1 MCTERGARKV
11 WFNYDVLCIG
21 SATVDSFLNVETSFA
36 GVRLGDKI
44 MVSSIEKHSGG
55 GATNSAVALAKFGL
69 KVKVLTKL
77 GDDHDG
83 EFIAQELKSHKIDNI
98 CQHHSNKHT
107 DTAVILDY
115 IKEKDRVIYVHK
127 GASEDLT
134 EHDFK
139 LSQFNTSWIYL
150 ATLMG
155 TSFKTGEIISRY
167 ASKHNLPLLFNPSLY
182 LAQKGKAELKHILSA
197 TTILVLNLEEARA
210 LLKDKNSLVEKLL
223 VELHALG
230 PETVVITNGSKRL
243 YAYHKNNI
251 HSLLPPKVKVV
262 HTAGAGDAF
271 TAALLGA
278 MIKKYSFDESLKI
291 GQANASLVIQ
301 ATGVKHK
308 LLNEKEA
315 LRMMEKHRL
324 KVEKYGLSQIS

>member
-1 MCTERGARKV
+1 MMLCK
-11 WFNYDVLCIG
+11 YDVLCIG
-21 SATVDSFLNVETSFA
+21 SATLDSFLKVETPLA
-36 GVRLGDKI
+36 KIKLGDKI
-44 MVSSIEKHSGG
+44 IVSAIEKHSGG

-77 GDDHDG
+77 GEDYDG
-83 EFIAQELKSHKIDNI
+83 KFIAQELSSHKVDNI
-98 CQHHSNKHT
+98 CLHHSHNHT

-115 IKEKDRVIYVHK
+115 VKDKDRVIYVHK

-139 LSQFNTSWIYL
+139 LSQLNTKWVYL

-155 TSFKTGEIISRY
+155 ISFKTGESIAKC
-167 ASKHNLPLLFNPSLY
+167 ASKHKIPLLFNPSLY

-197 TTILVLNLEEARA
+197 AAVLVLNLEEAQA
-210 LLKDKNSLVEKLL
+210 LLKIKTSSMEQLL
-223 VELHALG
+223 MQLHQFG
-230 PETVVITNGSKRL
+230 PETVVITNGPKRL
-243 YAYHKNNI
+243 YAYHNNYMY
-251 HSLLPPKVKVV
+251 SLFPPQIKVV

-278 MIKKYSFDESLKI
+278 MIKRYKFEDCLRI
-291 GQANASLVIQ
+291 GQVNASSVIR
-301 ATGVKHK
+301 AVGVKHK

-315 LRMMEKHRL
+315 RVALNKYKL
-324 KVEKYGLSQIS
+324 KVEKYIIKEE